1 MCKAAVKVQME
12 LAVFAVRLENKNGVQ
27 SETCR
32 VGFLPKELITKHSN
46 INGMT
51 GIVAQIRD
59 KSSNPFLRQQA
70 YSKFGIAEINL
81 NI

>member
-1 MCKAAVKVQME
+1 GFESEE

-32 VGFLPKELITKHSN
+32 IRFLPREFIKKHSN

-59 KSSNPFLRQQA
+59 KSPNPF
-70 YSKFGIAEINL
+70 FGIAEINL